1 MVTGCYKGLSRD
13 TLVQMRTDTL
23 SELEKARKEKR
34 LTSVS
39 MSGKSTSKEIMSI
52 DELKD
57 ELKEIDYAL
66 RSLDASDLQTGDVS
80 GKAVRRFIPN
90 FRNA

>member
-13 TLVQMRTDTL
+13 TLVGMRTDTL
-23 SELEKARKEKR
+23 AELTKARQGKR
-34 LTSVS
+34 IASVS
-39 MSGKSTSKEIMSI
+39 MSGKSTSKDSMSI
-52 DELKD
+52 DDLKD

-66 RSLDASDLQTGDVS
+66 RSLDASDLQTGDVT
-80 GKAVRRFIPN
+80 GKAIRRFSPD

>member
-23 SELEKARKEKR
+23 SELEKARKGKR
-34 LTSVS
+34 LTTVS

-80 GKAVRRFIPN
+80 GKAVRRFTPD